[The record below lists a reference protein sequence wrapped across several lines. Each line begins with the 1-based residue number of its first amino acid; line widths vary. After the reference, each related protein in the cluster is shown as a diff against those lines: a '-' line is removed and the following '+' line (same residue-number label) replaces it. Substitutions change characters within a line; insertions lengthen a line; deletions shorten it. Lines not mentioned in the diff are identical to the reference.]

1 MLRLS
6 GRSRPALALRALTWL
21 VAGGLMLAGGALA
34 REPVLPPEVEAAL
47 ARAKLPRDALVVQV
61 EEVGAAQP
69 RLSHRAQV
77 AVNPASIM
85 KLITTYAALD
95 LLGPAYTWHTPV
107 LADGPIRGG
116 VLEGNLYIVGQ
127 GDPKLVV
134 ERLWLLMRRL
144 QQQGVQEIRGD
155 IVLDR
160 SAFDMP
166 AGNPADFD
174 GEPLRPYNVLPD
186 ALLVNFKSMV
196 LSFVPD
202 AAAGVAR
209 VAVEPP
215 MARLQVDTLVPLD
228 QTGPCDDWRAALGG
242 DFSDSQRVRWTG
254 RYPLSCGERTWPVA
268 SPDPQGYNARAI
280 EGMWRHLGGRLGGR
294 VRDGLAPSGPG
305 VQQLARSSSPPLAEM
320 VRDINKFSNNTMAR
334 QVFLTLGLVRRNAG
348 QPEVARAVVQ
358 EWLRERLGADA
369 DGVVLDNGS
378 GLSRDARASA
388 MVLARLLQSAWAS
401 PVMSELM
408 SSLPVSGVDGTMRR
422 ATSVAGLAHLKTG
435 SLQDV
440 AGVAGYVLGASGRRY
455 VLVAIVNHPQAAAAR
470 PAFEA
475 LVAWTIRDRR

>member
-1 MLRLS
+1 MRAPVFPMLS
-6 GRSRPALALRALTWL
+6 FLARGCLA
-21 VAGGLMLAGGALA
+21 VLAGVLILPAAA
-34 REPVLPPEVEAAL
+34 RDAGLPPEVEAAL
-47 ARAKLPRDALVVQV
+47 ARAKLPREALVVQV
-61 EEVGAAQP
+61 EEVGAGAP
-69 RLSHRAQV
+69 RLSHRAQ
-77 AVNPASIM
+77 APVNPASIM

-95 LLGPAYTWHTPV
+95 LLGPAYTWATPV
-107 LADGPIRGG
+107 LADGPVRAG
-116 VLEGNLYIVGQ
+116 VLEGNLYIQGR

-134 ERLWLLMRRL
+134 ERLWLLLRRV
-144 QQQGVQEIRGD
+144 QQLGVQEIRGD

-160 SAFDMP
+160 SAFDVSPGDP
-166 AGNPADFD
+166 AAFD

-186 ALLVNFKSMV
+186 ALLVNYKSLV
-196 LSFVPD
+196 FTFLPD

-215 MARLQVDTLVPLD
+215 MERLQVDAAVPLD
-228 QTGPCDDWRAALGG
+228 AVGPCDDWRGALKA
-242 DFSDSQRVRWTG
+242 DFADPQRVRWMG
-254 RYPLSCGERTWPVA
+254 RFALSCGERSWPVA
-268 SPDPQGYNARAI
+268 STDPSGYNARAI
-280 EGMWRHLGGRLGGR
+280 EAMWRQLGGRLAGR
-294 VRDGLAPSGPG
+294 VRDGLAPAVGTTL
-305 VQQLARSSSPPLAEM
+305 LAQGTSPALAEV

-334 QVFLTLGLVRRNAG
+334 QVFLTLGLERRGRGEMA
-348 QPEVARAVVQ
+348 ASRAVVQ
-358 EWLRERLGADA
+358 DWLRERLGADA
-369 DGVVLDNGS
+369 DAVVLDNGS
-378 GLSRDARASA
+378 GLSREARASA
-388 MVLARLLQSAWAS
+388 GLLARLLQSAWAS

-455 VLVAIVNHPQAAAAR
+455 VLVAIANHPNAAAAR